1 MPGPLAEGPA
11 ASAAAGRR
19 ETLPTA
25 GYKMTGPPQ
34 SPLCGETGQNARLAA
49 KLTGYKI
56 DIKPQSQA
64 E

>member
-11 ASAAAGRR
+11 ASAAARRR
-19 ETLPTA
+19 EALPTA
-25 GYKMTGPPQ
+25 GYEVNRAPAKPALWG
-34 SPLCGETGQNARLAA
+34 TGQNARLAA